1 MQGRWNNCNIPGRHL
16 ATIIDACFL
25 PDVDVCVFRDGD
37 TDNDGNPKDIYRGP
51 AKDLPSLENY
61 RVIDI
66 QYDFYLDVFFV
77 EVK

>member
-1 MQGRWNNCNIPGRHL
+1 MQGRWNNCNIHGRYL
-16 ATIIDACFL
+16 ATIIDSCFR
-25 PDVDVCVFRDGD
+25 PDVDICVFRDGEVD
-37 TDNDGNPKDIYRGP
+37 IDGQPKNIYRGP

-66 QYDFYLDVFFV
+66 QYDFYLDIFFV